1 MHYFLRSQKDDI
13 DDTGDEAAVQ
23 NSNQNVLAK
32 VEVSDFSGI
41 DREFSS
47 ILKLKQSVYNLTQNN
62 LRQQRRSSDDSNNNV
77 DFNSLPSVLIKV
89 QDFLHHDE
97 TKFDQLIQSINRAE
111 EFYYTCRE
119 MVHIDNAEVMHTY
132 YIVILVNRL

>member
-1 MHYFLRSQKDDI
+1 MHYFFRSQKDDI
-13 DDTGDEAAVQ
+13 DGTGDAAAVQ
-23 NSNQNVLAK
+23 SSKQNVSAAAEAER
-32 VEVSDFSGI
+32 EVSDFSGI
-41 DREFSS
+41 DQEFSS
-47 ILKLKQSVYNLTQNN
+47 ILKLKQSVDN

-89 QDFLHHDE
+89 QDFLRHHE

>member
-41 DREFSS
+41 DREFRSV
-47 ILKLKQSVYNLTQNN
+47 LKLKRSVDD
-62 LRQQRRSSDDSNNNV
+62 LRQQKGSSDDSNNNV

-89 QDFLHHDE
+89 QDFLRHDE

-119 MVHIDNAEVMHTY
+119 MVHIDNAEVLHT
-132 YIVILVNRL
+132 

>member
-13 DDTGDEAAVQ
+13 DGTGDVSAVQ
-23 NSNQNVLAK
+23 NSNQNVLA
-32 VEVSDFSGI
+32 EVSDFSGI
-41 DREFSS
+41 DREFST
-47 ILKLKQSVYNLTQNN
+47 ILKLNRSVDN
-62 LRQQRRSSDDSNNNV
+62 LRQQSGSSDDSNNNV

-89 QDFLHHDE
+89 QDFLRHDE

-119 MVHIDNAEVMHTY
+119 MVHIDNAEVLHT
-132 YIVILVNRL
+132 

>member
-23 NSNQNVLAK
+23 NSNQNVLAEAEA
-32 VEVSDFSGI
+32 EVSDFSGI

-47 ILKLKQSVYNLTQNN
+47 VLKLKRSVDT
-62 LRQQRRSSDDSNNNV
+62 LRQQKGSSDDSNNNV

-119 MVHIDNAEVMHTY
+119 MVHIDNAEVLHT
-132 YIVILVNRL
+132 

>member
-13 DDTGDEAAVQ
+13 DGTGDVSAVQ
-23 NSNQNVLAK
+23 NSNQNVLA
-32 VEVSDFSGI
+32 EVSDFSGI

-47 ILKLKQSVYNLTQNN
+47 VLKLKRSVDT
-62 LRQQRRSSDDSNNNV
+62 LRQQKGSSDDSNNNV

-89 QDFLHHDE
+89 QDFLRHDE

-119 MVHIDNAEVMHTY
+119 MVHIDNAEVLHT
-132 YIVILVNRL
+132 

>member
-47 ILKLKQSVYNLTQNN
+47 VLKLKRSVDT
-62 LRQQRRSSDDSNNNV
+62 LRQQKGSSDDSNNNV

-89 QDFLHHDE
+89 QDFLRHHE

-119 MVHIDNAEVMHTY
+119 MVHIDNAEVLHT
-132 YIVILVNRL
+132 

>member
-13 DDTGDEAAVQ
+13 DGTGDVSAVQ
-23 NSNQNVLAK
+23 NSNQNVLA
-32 VEVSDFSGI
+32 EVSDFSGI
-41 DREFSS
+41 DRELST
-47 ILKLKQSVYNLTQNN
+47 ILKLNRSVDN
-62 LRQQRRSSDDSNNNV
+62 LRQQSGSSDDSNNNV

-119 MVHIDNAEVMHTY
+119 MVHIDNAEVLHT
-132 YIVILVNRL
+132 

>member
-47 ILKLKQSVYNLTQNN
+47 VLKLKRSVDT
-62 LRQQRRSSDDSNNNV
+62 LRQQKGSSDDSNNNV

-119 MVHIDNAEVMHTY
+119 MVHIDNAEVLHT
-132 YIVILVNRL
+132 

>member
-1 MHYFLRSQKDDI
+1 MHYFFRSQKDDI
-13 DDTGDEAAVQ
+13 DGTGDAATVQ
-23 NSNQNVLAK
+23 NSNQNVSAEG
-32 VEVSDFSGI
+32 EVSDFSGI
-41 DREFSS
+41 DREFST
-47 ILKLKQSVYNLTQNN
+47 ILKLNRSVDN
-62 LRQQRRSSDDSNNNV
+62 LRQQSGSSDDSNNNV

-89 QDFLHHDE
+89 QDFLRHHE

>member
-13 DDTGDEAAVQ
+13 DGTGDVSAVQ
-23 NSNQNVLAK
+23 NSNQNVLA
-32 VEVSDFSGI
+32 EVSDFSGI
-41 DREFSS
+41 DREFRT
-47 ILKLKQSVYNLTQNN
+47 ILKLNRSVDNM
-62 LRQQRRSSDDSNNNV
+62 RQQRGSSDDSNNNV

-89 QDFLHHDE
+89 QDFLRHHE

-119 MVHIDNAEVMHTY
+119 MVHIDNVEVCIRTY
-132 YIVILVNRL
+132 YNIVLVG

>member
-41 DREFSS
+41 DREFRSV
-47 ILKLKQSVYNLTQNN
+47 LKLKRSVDD
-62 LRQQRRSSDDSNNNV
+62 LRQQKGSSDDSNNNV

-119 MVHIDNAEVMHTY
+119 MVHIDNAEVLHT
-132 YIVILVNRL
+132 

>member
-1 MHYFLRSQKDDI
+1 MHYFFRSQKDDI
-13 DDTGDEAAVQ
+13 DGTGDAAAVQ
-23 NSNQNVLAK
+23 NSNQNVSAEAEG
-32 VEVSDFSGI
+32 EVSDFSGI
-41 DREFSS
+41 DQEFRS
-47 ILKLKQSVYNLTQNN
+47 ILKLKQSVDN

-89 QDFLHHDE
+89 QDFLRHHE

-119 MVHIDNAEVMHTY
+119 MVHIDNAEVIHT
-132 YIVILVNRL
+132 

>member
-13 DDTGDEAAVQ
+13 DGTGDVSAVQ
-23 NSNQNVLAK
+23 NSNQNVLT
-32 VEVSDFSGI
+32 EVWDFSGI

-47 ILKLKQSVYNLTQNN
+47 ILKLNRSVDN
-62 LRQQRRSSDDSNNNV
+62 LRQQKGSSDDSNNNV

-89 QDFLHHDE
+89 QDFLRHHE

-119 MVHIDNAEVMHTY
+119 MVHIDNAEVLHT
-132 YIVILVNRL
+132 

>member
-47 ILKLKQSVYNLTQNN
+47 VLKLKRSVDT
-62 LRQQRRSSDDSNNNV
+62 LRQQKGSSDDSNNNV

-111 EFYYTCRE
+111 EFYYPCRE
-119 MVHIDNAEVMHTY
+119 MVHIDNAEVLHT
-132 YIVILVNRL
+132 

>member
-41 DREFSS
+41 DREFRSV
-47 ILKLKQSVYNLTQNN
+47 LKLKRSVDT
-62 LRQQRRSSDDSNNNV
+62 LRQQKGSSDDSNNNV

-89 QDFLHHDE
+89 QDFLRHDE

-119 MVHIDNAEVMHTY
+119 MVHIDNAEVLHT
-132 YIVILVNRL
+132 

>member
-23 NSNQNVLAK
+23 NSNQNVLAEA
-32 VEVSDFSGI
+32 EVSDFSGI

-47 ILKLKQSVYNLTQNN
+47 VLKLKRSVDT
-62 LRQQRRSSDDSNNNV
+62 LRQQKGSSDDSNNNV

-119 MVHIDNAEVMHTY
+119 MVHIDNAEVLHT
-132 YIVILVNRL
+132 

>member
-47 ILKLKQSVYNLTQNN
+47 VLKLKRSVDT
-62 LRQQRRSSDDSNNNV
+62 LRQQKGSSDDSNNNV

-89 QDFLHHDE
+89 QDFLRHDE

-119 MVHIDNAEVMHTY
+119 MVHIDNAEVLHT
-132 YIVILVNRL
+132 

>member
-47 ILKLKQSVYNLTQNN
+47 VLKLKRSVDT
-62 LRQQRRSSDDSNNNV
+62 LRQQKGSSDDSNNNV

>member
-13 DDTGDEAAVQ
+13 DGTGDVSAVQ
-23 NSNQNVLAK
+23 NSNQNVLA
-32 VEVSDFSGI
+32 EVSDFSGI
-41 DREFSS
+41 DREFST
-47 ILKLKQSVYNLTQNN
+47 ILKLNRSVDN
-62 LRQQRRSSDDSNNNV
+62 LRQQSGSSDDSNNNV

-89 QDFLHHDE
+89 QDFLRHHE

-119 MVHIDNAEVMHTY
+119 MVHIDNVEVCIRTY
-132 YIVILVNRL
+132 YNIVLVG

>member
-13 DDTGDEAAVQ
+13 DGTGDVSAVQ
-23 NSNQNVLAK
+23 NSNQNVLA
-32 VEVSDFSGI
+32 EVSDFSGI
-41 DREFSS
+41 DREFST
-47 ILKLKQSVYNLTQNN
+47 ILKLNRSVDN
-62 LRQQRRSSDDSNNNV
+62 LRQQRGSSDDSNNNV

-119 MVHIDNAEVMHTY
+119 MVHIDNVEVCIRTY
-132 YIVILVNRL
+132 YNIVLVG

>member
-1 MHYFLRSQKDDI
+1 MHYFFRSQKDDI
-13 DDTGDEAAVQ
+13 DGTGDAATVQ
-23 NSNQNVLAK
+23 NSNQNVSAEG
-32 VEVSDFSGI
+32 EVSDFSGI

-47 ILKLKQSVYNLTQNN
+47 VLKLKRSVDT
-62 LRQQRRSSDDSNNNV
+62 LRQQKGSSDDSNNNV

-119 MVHIDNAEVMHTY
+119 MVHIDNAEVLHT
-132 YIVILVNRL
+132 

>member
-23 NSNQNVLAK
+23 NSNQNVLA
-32 VEVSDFSGI
+32 EVSDFSGI
-41 DREFSS
+41 DRELST
-47 ILKLKQSVYNLTQNN
+47 ILKLNRSVDN
-62 LRQQRRSSDDSNNNV
+62 LRQQSGSSDDSNNNV

-119 MVHIDNAEVMHTY
+119 MVHIDNAEVLHT
-132 YIVILVNRL
+132 

>member
-23 NSNQNVLAK
+23 NSNQNVLA
-32 VEVSDFSGI
+32 EVSDFSGI

-47 ILKLKQSVYNLTQNN
+47 VLKLKRSVDT
-62 LRQQRRSSDDSNNNV
+62 LRQQKGSSDDSNNNV

-89 QDFLHHDE
+89 QDFLRHHE

-119 MVHIDNAEVMHTY
+119 MVHIDNAEVLHT
-132 YIVILVNRL
+132 

>member
-13 DDTGDEAAVQ
+13 KDTGDEAAVQ

-47 ILKLKQSVYNLTQNN
+47 VLKLKRSVDT
-62 LRQQRRSSDDSNNNV
+62 LRQQKGSSDDSNNNV

-119 MVHIDNAEVMHTY
+119 MVHIDNAEVLHT
-132 YIVILVNRL
+132 